1 MQCFTLAY
9 NADGLGGAGGGGAEM
24 LEFARVVTSFALK
37 IIQELRSALSRSKN
51 MRTLIVNPERAH
63 RYFDFPLYLTSK
75 TGLVHVE
82 TGLNSRIL
90 HWTPRK
96 VHSVLV
102 NRLVTIEGFDGAEER
117 WRFAA

>member
-1 MQCFTLAY
+1 MQAVWE
-9 NADGLGGAGGGGAEM
+9 GRGGGGVEM

-51 MRTLIVNPERAH
+51 MRTMNVNPERAH

-82 TGLNSRIL
+82 TGLNWRIL

-96 VHSVLV
+96 VHSVVV
-102 NRLVTIEGFDGAEER
+102 NRLVTIKGFDGAEER

>member
-1 MQCFTLAY
+1 MQAVWE
-9 NADGLGGAGGGGAEM
+9 GEWGGGAEM

-51 MRTLIVNPERAH
+51 MRTMNVNPERAH

-82 TGLNSRIL
+82 TGFELENTALDS
-90 HWTPRK
+90 
-96 VHSVLV
+96 S
-102 NRLVTIEGFDGAEER
+102 
-117 WRFAA
+117 